1 MNSLVNDP
9 ESAEH
14 RLVELALHE
23 CRGGG
28 VEGVAVLA
36 EAQQPVENR
45 ADRLPFAFAGVEH
58 RTRLTKVTVYPLL
71 LFLQEFLADGPV
83 VVGAHACAPF
93 VFQVADAA
101 LLSVCLFG
109 AVGHEGLRAVEDDV
123 AYPGLLPW
131 GDLHAAPPVRHEPF
145 DHLDHHIRLFALSA
159 LPAEA
164 VEVGVFP
171 AAPSGRVH
179 DAES

>member
-1 MNSLVNDP
+1 MNPLVDDP
-9 ESAEH
+9 EPLEH
-14 RLVELALHE
+14 CLVELALHE

-36 EAQQPVENR
+36 EAQQLVENR
-45 ADRLPFAFAGVEH
+45 ADRLPFAFAGVEQG
-58 RTRLTKVTVYPLL
+58 TRLTKVAVDPLL
-71 LFLQEFLADGPV
+71 FFLEEFLADRAV
-83 VVGAHACAPF
+83 VVGAHAGAPF
-93 VFQVADAA
+93 VFQSVDAA
-101 LLSVCLFG
+101 PLPVGLFG
-109 AVGHEGLRAVEDDV
+109 AVRHEGLRAVEDDV
-123 AYPGLLPW
+123 AYPGFLPR
-131 GDLHAAPPVRHEPF
+131 GDLHAAPPVRHELF
-145 DHLDHHIRLFALSA
+145 DHLDHHVRLSAFPA